1 MTQHRI
7 IGSEAHLPLEHVEV
21 RHIRR
26 RRRGRPVAAL
36 FAAVVVVGPIAGLI
50 DAAIGAPVLLTGL
63 VLAMAFLWRR
73 SR

>member
-26 RRRGRPVAAL
+26 QRRGRPVAAL
-36 FAAVVVVGPIAGLI
+36 FAAVVVIGPLAGLI

>member
-7 IGSEAHLPLEHVEV
+7 IGSEAHLPLEHVQV

-36 FAAVVVVGPIAGLI
+36 FAAVVVIGPVAGLI
-50 DAAIGAPVLLTGL
+50 DTAIGAPVLLTGL